1 MGSKMSERV
10 AVVATI
16 DPDANATGTLGSD
29 WVDMTMFDQAM
40 CVVMTG
46 VLGTAAGV
54 DVQIEQATDSSGT
67 GAKDI
72 TGKTITELLKATNDD
87 DQAIIN
93 IDADELDITGDF
105 THIRAVMTTATATSD
120 SGLIILASRPRYG
133 PANDNDLA
141 SVVEI
146 V

>member
-1 MGSKMSERV
+1 MGSLMSERV
-10 AVVATI
+10 AVAATI
-16 DPDANATGTLGSD
+16 DPAAYATGTFGSD
-29 WVDMTMFDQAM
+29 WVDMTEFDQAM

-46 VLGTAAGV
+46 TLGTAAGV
-54 DVQIEQATDSSGT
+54 DCQIEQATDSSGA
-67 GAKDI
+67 GAKAI

-93 IDADELDITGDF
+93 VRAIELDVASDF
-105 THIRAVMTTATATSD
+105 THIRAVMTVATATSD
-120 SGLIILASRPRYG
+120 AGVIILASRPRYA